1 MRKSELTR
9 ASGFRV
15 LPNVVASLMAICATA
30 CNSTRVHLYA
40 TSLTA
45 AETSEFTEVLREAG
59 FRVQLN
65 NQEIPQGI
73 TGPLIVYSPAHE
85 DLDVVTQIG
94 RIMKSLGY
102 STVEYQAYDV
112 ENHVYSGNNIGVYP
126 RPRPK
131 DPHKMPDDMPGYFR
145 GSCPDGEATLEFP
158 RGQEFTFEYSPKGTE
173 DTVFLKGPATW
184 SPESLT
190 LGLAD
195 GQTADFIIEPVD
207 SKDRYG
213 ITRRVTLKPTAE
225 PALFGC
231 EFSIVFLR

>member
-1 MRKSELTR
+1 MRNSELNR
-9 ASGFRV
+9 DRGFRL
-15 LPNVVASLMAICATA
+15 LPKMVASLMAICATA

-40 TSLTA
+40 TSLTP

-59 FRVQLN
+59 FRVQVN
-65 NQEIPQGI
+65 NQEIPKGI

-85 DLDVVTQIG
+85 DLDVVTHIG

-102 STVEYQAYDV
+102 STVGYQAYDV

-126 RPRPK
+126 RPQSK

-145 GSCPDGEATLEFP
+145 GRCPEGEGTLEFP
-158 RGQEFTFEYSPKGTE
+158 RGQEFIFEYRPNGTE
-173 DTVFLKGPATW
+173 DTAFLKGLATW
-184 SPESLT
+184 SPGSLT

-195 GQTADFIIEPVD
+195 GQTADFIIEQVD

-225 PALFGC
+225 SALFGC
-231 EFSIVFLR
+231 EFWIVFVR